1 MAWLFMSQERVRAMS
16 AQEAQEAL
24 KAVIVARRRVHLV
37 AAASRPVMA
46 LGAIAAMGLSWWLV
60 PALMGVF
67 LVGGFLKF
75 WAWHSYRSACV
86 LGLSGYTRDA
96 LVGRWMTADNLGF
109 GPHR

>member
-1 MAWLFMSQERVRAMS
+1 VSKERVKAMT
-16 AQEAQEAL
+16 AQEAQEL
-24 KAVIVARRRVHLV
+24 LTRVIAARRRMHLV
-37 AAASRPVMA
+37 AAAAGPVMA

-60 PALMGVF
+60 PALMGVV
-67 LVGGFLKF
+67 LVGGFFRF

-86 LGLSGYTRDA
+86 LGMCGYTRDA